1 MEFLN
6 KRMPYPLIYNM
17 FANANTNKTTSNAS
31 GNDLSDEMKTYYSDH
46 LIDLA
51 EPELIHDQF
60 ADKYPIPRRG
70 GKTIEFRKFTPLGKA
85 MTPLTEGVTPDGQ
98 KLDVDTI
105 TATVSQYGGYV
116 ETTDVLDL
124 TAIDPIVVQAT
135 QMIASQAGRT
145 LDTITRE
152 VLAGGTNV
160 IYAPAGNTKVE
171 SRSAVSATCKITLDV
186 LRKAA
191 LILKRQNAP
200 KIDGSY
206 VAIVHPDIAHD
217 IMGLDGWIDV
227 HKYATPENIYNGELG
242 KIAGIRFIENTEA
255 KIWKNAGAAK
265 SGGDGTKENVYG
277 TLVMGAHAYAVTE
290 VTGGGLQHIVK
301 QLGSAGTAD
310 PLNQRATVGWKAIK
324 TAEILVNQYIV
335 RIESAASE
343 GDTAIAN

>member
-17 FANANTNKTTSNAS
+17 FANANTNKTTSNVS

-105 TATVSQYGGYV
+105 T
-116 ETTDVLDL
+116 
-124 TAIDPIVVQAT
+124 
-135 QMIASQAGRT
+135 
-145 LDTITRE
+145 RE

-160 IYAPAGNTKVE
+160 IYAPAGSTKVE
-171 SRSAVSATCKITLDV
+171 SRSAVSATFKITLDV

-191 LILKRQNAP
+191 LVLKRQNAP

-255 KIWKNAGAAK
+255 QIWKNAGAAK

-324 TAEILVNQYIV
+324 TAEILVDQYIV

>member
-17 FANANTNKTTSNAS
+17 FANANTNKTTSNVS

-160 IYAPAGNTKVE
+160 IYAPAGSTKVE

-191 LILKRQNAP
+191 LVLKRQNAP

-324 TAEILVNQYIV
+324 AAEILVDQYIV

>member
-6 KRMPYPLIYNM
+6 KRLPYPLIYNM
-17 FANANTNKTTSNAS
+17 FANANTNKTTSNTT

-85 MTPLTEGVTPDGQ
+85 LTALTEGVTPDGQ

-116 ETTDVLDL
+116 ETSDVLDL

-160 IYAPAGNTKVE
+160 IYAPAGSTAVT
-171 SRSAVSATCKITLDV
+171 SRAGIKATSKITLDL

-191 LILKRQNAP
+191 LVLKRQNAP

-217 IMGLDGWIDV
+217 IMSLDGWIDV

-255 KIWKNAGAAK
+255 KIWKAAGAAK
-265 SGGDGTKENVYG
+265 SDTDTTKENVYG

-301 QLGSAGTAD
+301 QLGSSGTAD

-324 TAEILVNQYIV
+324 TAEILVDQYIV

>member
-6 KRMPYPLIYNM
+6 KRLPYPLIYNM
-17 FANANTNKTTSNAS
+17 FANANTNKTTSNTT

-85 MTPLTEGVTPDGQ
+85 LTALTEGVTPDGQ

-116 ETTDVLDL
+116 ETSDVLDL

-160 IYAPAGNTKVE
+160 IYAPAGSTAVT
-171 SRSAVSATCKITLDV
+171 SRAGIKATSKITLDL

-191 LILKRQNAP
+191 LVLKRQNAP

-217 IMGLDGWIDV
+217 IMSLDGWIDV

-255 KIWKNAGAAK
+255 KIWKGAGAAK
-265 SGGDGTKENVYG
+265 SDADTTKENVYG

-301 QLGSAGTAD
+301 QLGSSGTAD

-324 TAEILVNQYIV
+324 TAEILVDQYIV

>member
-17 FANANTNKTTSNAS
+17 FANANTNKTTSNVS

-160 IYAPAGNTKVE
+160 IYAPAGSTKVE

-191 LILKRQNAP
+191 LVLKRQNAP

-217 IMGLDGWIDV
+217 ITGLDGGIDG

>member
-1 MEFLN
+1 MKIHMNLQ
-6 KRMPYPLIYNM
+6 L
-17 FANANTNKTTSNAS
+17 FAQPANHTGATGMSA
-31 GNDLSDEMKTYYSDH
+31 EMKTYYEKRLLDQ
-46 LIDLA
+46 A
-51 EPELIHDQF
+51 EPLLVHDQF
-60 ADKYPIPRRG
+60 GDKYPIPANN
-70 GKTIEFRKFTPLGKA
+70 GKTIEFRKYESLPKA
-85 MTPLTEGVTPDGQ
+85 TEPLTEGVTPNAQ
-98 KLDVDTI
+98 ALTVTPM
-105 TATVSQYGGYV
+105 TATVKQYGGWAAI
-116 ETTDVLDL
+116 TDVLQL
-124 TAIDPIVVQAT
+124 TAIDNNITQAT
-135 QMIASQAGRT
+135 KVLASQAGRT
-145 LDTITRE
+145 LDTVTRE

-160 IYAPAGNTKVE
+160 IYAPAGSTKVE

-191 LILKRQNAP
+191 LVLKRQNAP

-324 TAEILVNQYIV
+324 TAEILVDQYIV

>member
-17 FANANTNKTTSNAS
+17 FANANTNKTTSNVS

-160 IYAPAGNTKVE
+160 IYAPAGSTKVE

-191 LILKRQNAP
+191 LVLKRQNAP

-206 VAIVHPDIAHD
+206 VAIVHPDSAHD
-217 IMGLDGWIDV
+217 SMGLDGWIDV

-324 TAEILVNQYIV
+324 TAEILVDQYIV